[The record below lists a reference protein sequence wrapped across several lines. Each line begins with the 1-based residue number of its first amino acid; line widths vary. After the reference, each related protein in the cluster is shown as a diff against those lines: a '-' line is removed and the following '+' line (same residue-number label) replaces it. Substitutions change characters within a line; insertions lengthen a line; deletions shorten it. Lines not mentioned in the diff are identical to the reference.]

1 MSQPLSISLARISSI
16 SKALGDLSSD
26 VVFIGGAIA
35 ALLQTEP
42 VIPRVRPTKDVD
54 AVIASANYSQYN
66 TLRERLIKLGFK
78 EVGSE
83 GGHIHKWISPDGT
96 PFDLVPAG
104 SHLGGTGSEWDLIAL
119 ETSVE
124 AILEP
129 GVSIRH
135 ASAPAFLALKW
146 AAFRDRGKDDPFA
159 SHDLEDILALTAS
172 RKSVVAELRT
182 APIAVREHVREGF
195 RWLLENEQY
204 EDLIAGHLSNAQAFK
219 QVAAT
224 LRERIREIVNG

>member
-1 MSQPLSISLARISSI
+1 VSQPLPPSVARISAI
-16 SKALGDLSSD
+16 AKALCDLSAE

-35 ALLQTEP
+35 PLLQTEQ

-54 AVIASANYSQYN
+54 AVIASTSYSEYGG
-66 TLRERLIKLGFK
+66 LREKLIRLNFK
-78 EVGSE
+78 EAGSDNA
-83 GGHIHKWISPDGT
+83 HVHKWTAPDGT

-104 SHLGGTGSEWDLIAL
+104 SHLGGTGSEWDRIAL
-119 ETSVE
+119 ETSVD

-129 GVSIRH
+129 GVKIRH
-135 ASAPAFLALKW
+135 ASAPGFLALKW
-146 AAFRDRGKDDPFA
+146 AAFSDRGKDDPFA
-159 SHDLEDILALTAS
+159 SHDLEDILALTVS
-172 RKSVVAELRT
+172 RKSIVGELRI
-182 APIAVREHVREGF
+182 APSAVREHVREGF

-219 QVAAT
+219 LVAAT